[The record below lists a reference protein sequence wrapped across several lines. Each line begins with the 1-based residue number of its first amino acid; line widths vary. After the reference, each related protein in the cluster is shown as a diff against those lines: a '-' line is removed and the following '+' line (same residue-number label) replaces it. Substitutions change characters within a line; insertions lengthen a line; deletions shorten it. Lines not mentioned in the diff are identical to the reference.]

1 MSLTATSASKF
12 LALPLIS
19 AHSRYAVTANYY
31 LTLLYTAASR
41 LLVTTTARI
50 MTNHKS
56 SLRDRLL
63 SNSPDP
69 IKSSILRESGMG
81 WNSQSS
87 GSLSSSS
94 GAGSITSPLRI
105 SKRDSPGRP
114 RGPAIA
120 RRSSSSYKHIRNNNL
135 VSRSPPKSQIPTPS
149 TSSNRLIPIS
159 ITSSPTPR
167 VSGEKRPRPSSLYE
181 QTEHENERLFVLK
194 RERKQSKDFQNLI
207 EKESVTKSPSELR
220 QRTSTDTRP
229 SSSPI
234 PVPLT
239 RTPLASFTPST
250 TSRQSPASHPPPAIS
265 PGPSPGRSSL
275 VSKRVHGPH
284 PSGGGNRE
292 RRKAVGFDER
302 CDVVE
307 FDPEEETDEE
317 TLEMNDAEQ
326 PGIWRVTRVRK

>member
-1 MSLTATSASKF
+1 
-12 LALPLIS
+12 
-19 AHSRYAVTANYY
+19 
-31 LTLLYTAASR
+31 
-41 LLVTTTARI
+41 
-50 MTNHKS
+50 MTNHKF

-69 IKSSILRESGMG
+69 IKSSILPESGMG

-87 GSLSSSS
+87 RSLSSSS
-94 GAGSITSPLRI
+94 SGGSITSPLRI
-105 SKRDSPGRP
+105 STRDSPGCS

-120 RRSSSSYKHIRNNNL
+120 RHSSSSYKHVHNNNL
-135 VSRSPPKSQIPTPS
+135 VSKSPFESQIPTPS
-149 TSSNRLIPIS
+149 TSSNRLVPIPVTFP
-159 ITSSPTPR
+159 TSSPTRR

-181 QTEHENERLFVLK
+181 QTEDENERPFALK
-194 RERKQSKDFQNLI
+194 RERKQSKDFQNRI
-207 EKESVTKSPSELR
+207 EKESITKSPSELR
-220 QRTSTDTRP
+220 QRTSSDTRP

-250 TSRQSPASHPPPAIS
+250 TSIQSPASHPPPAIS
-265 PGPSPGRSSL
+265 AGPSPGRSSL

-284 PSGGGNRE
+284 PSGDGNRE
-292 RRKAVGFDER
+292 RRKTVGFDER

-307 FDPEEETDEE
+307 FNPEEETDEE

-326 PGIWRVTRVRK
+326 PGIWRVTCVRK

>member
-1 MSLTATSASKF
+1 
-12 LALPLIS
+12 
-19 AHSRYAVTANYY
+19 
-31 LTLLYTAASR
+31 
-41 LLVTTTARI
+41 

-56 SLRDRLL
+56 SLRGRLL

-69 IKSSILRESGMG
+69 IKSSTLRESGMG

-87 GSLSSSS
+87 RSLSSSPS
-94 GAGSITSPLRI
+94 GGSITSPLRI
-105 SKRDSPGRP
+105 STRDSPGCP

-120 RRSSSSYKHIRNNNL
+120 RHSSSSCKHVHKNNL
-135 VSRSPPKSQIPTPS
+135 VSKSPFESQIPTPP
-149 TSSNRLIPIS
+149 TSSNRLIPIP
-159 ITSSPTPR
+159 ITFPTSSPTR
-167 VSGEKRPRPSSLYE
+167 QVSGEKRPRPSSFYE
-181 QTEHENERLFVLK
+181 QTEDENERPFALK
-194 RERKQSKDFQNLI
+194 RERRQSNGLQDLN
-207 EKESVTKSPSELR
+207 EKELVTKSPFELR
-220 QRTSTDTRP
+220 QRTSSDARF
-229 SSSPI
+229 SCSPI

-250 TSRQSPASHPPPAIS
+250 TSIQSPAPHPPPAIS

-284 PSGGGNRE
+284 LSGGGNRE

-317 TLEMNDAEQ
+317 TLEMDDAEQ